1 MQRSSLGVDEN
12 IAGALCYL
20 LGVLTGAVFYLLEK
34 ESKFVR
40 FHAVQSMVVFGGILV
55 FQIVLSA
62 VGAVLGS
69 IPVLG
74 AVLSLIFVGLLSMLV
89 AIASI
94 VLWLVLMYRAYRG
107 ETWKV
112 PVAGGIAERYA

>member
-20 LGVLTGAVFYLLEK
+20 FGVLTGAVFYLLEK